1 MCTLT
6 GKTERANFNSL
17 YLFLFF
23 SRLKCQDFIDC
34 NIVLRLDGGS
44 VDRLNSDSDGAVHVS
59 VAEDLDIVG
68 ADVLEDGGRS

>member
-1 MCTLT
+1 M
-6 GKTERANFNSL
+6 
-17 YLFLFF
+17 F
-23 SRLKCQDFIDC
+23 SSALIDC